1 MSNLDTITAAAKRL
15 RGERDLLSSRA
26 AAMNTEL
33 ERIKGIYLRGIR
45 NSVAATVQA
54 QAELLAAVA
63 AAPHLFEKPRSI
75 VLHGIKLGFQKGT
88 GKLDWT
94 DDEQVV
100 KLARKH
106 FPDQF
111 DVLVKVTEKPI
122 KGALANLTAA
132 ELKRL
137 GVTVEDTGDIAFAK
151 DATAEVDKLVKAL
164 LKGAEDEVAA

>member
-1 MSNLDTITAAAKRL
+1 MSSIDTITAAAKRL
-15 RGERDLLSSRA
+15 RAQRDTLTDRVTFLNNAIETAKRVS
-26 AAMNTEL
+26 M
-33 ERIKGIYLRGIR
+33 RGIK
-45 NSVAATVQA
+45 NSVASVAEA
-54 QAELLAAVA
+54 QADLLAEVA
-63 AAPHLFEKPRSI
+63 AAPQLFEKPRSI

-122 KGALANLTAA
+122 KAALANLTAA

-137 GVTVEDTGDIAFAK
+137 GVTVEDTGDVAFAK

-164 LKGAEDEVAA
+164 LKGAEDEVQA